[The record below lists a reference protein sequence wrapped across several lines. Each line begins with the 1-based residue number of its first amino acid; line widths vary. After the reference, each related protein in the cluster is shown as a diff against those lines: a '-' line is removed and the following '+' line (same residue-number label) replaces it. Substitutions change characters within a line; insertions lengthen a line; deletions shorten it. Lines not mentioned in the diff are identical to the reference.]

1 LGGPLYLDP
10 CAPTRAPVPAH
21 DAPDLPLDVPGK
33 EVLEGDPTHRVREQ
47 LSVEKVLIDSDSDQ
61 GRWGEGITLHPVY
74 KQDEKTEVVS
84 A

>member
-10 CAPTRAPVPAH
+10 SAPTRAPVSAH
-21 DAPDLPLDVPGK
+21 DAPDLPLDAPGK
-33 EVLEGDPTHRVREQ
+33 EVLEGDPAYRAREQ
-47 LSVEKVLIDSDSDQ
+47 ISVEMVRLGSDSDQ